1 MENLAN
7 LPPAVTLVLAVLVA
21 VWLVLLLFVPFM
33 IASIRNST
41 RRTNVQLEQLNQ
53 RVEKLIA
60 VLDRTDALVARAGE
74 PRPHVGERAR
84 KEPTISG

>member
-1 MENLAN
+1 MDNLAN
-7 LPPAVTLVLAVLVA
+7 LPPAVTLVLAVLVT

-41 RRTNVQLEQLNQ
+41 RKANVQLEQLNQ

-60 VLDRTDALVARAGE
+60 LLDRTDAPVVRPSE
-74 PRPHVGERAR
+74 PRPQHGERAR

>member
-1 MENLAN
+1 MDNLAN

-41 RRTNVQLEQLNQ
+41 RRANMQLEQLNQ
-53 RVEKLIA
+53 RIDRLIA
-60 VLDRTDALVARAGE
+60 LSERRDAPVGPSSE
-74 PRPHVGERAR
+74 PRSPLGERVR
-84 KEPTISG
+84 REPTISG